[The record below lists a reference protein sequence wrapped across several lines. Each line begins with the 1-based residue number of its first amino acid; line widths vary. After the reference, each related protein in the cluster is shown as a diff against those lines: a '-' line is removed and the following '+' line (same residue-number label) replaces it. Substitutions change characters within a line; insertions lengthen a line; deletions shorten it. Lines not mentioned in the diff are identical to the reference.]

1 MTKGKRIAWITGG
14 GTGIGEAGALA
25 LAADGWTVVV
35 SGRRKAVLDAVVA
48 RIVAD
53 GGTAEAIALDVA
65 KSADA
70 QAAADAIL
78 MRHGRIDLL
87 VNSAGVNVP
96 RRRWDDMTL
105 DGWNQ
110 LVEINLN
117 GVLYCMKAVLP
128 AMRKQRDG
136 TIINVSSWAGRHVS
150 KMPGPAYTST
160 KHAVLALTHSFN
172 MEECIN
178 GLRACCL
185 MPGEV
190 ATPILEQRPVVPSA
204 EEQARMLQPEDLG
217 RTIAFVASMPP
228 RVCVNEILISP
239 TWNRGFI
246 QTPANRE

>member
-35 SGRRKAVLDAVVA
+35 SGRRKAALEAVVA
-48 RIVAD
+48 RIAAD
-53 GGTAEAIALDVA
+53 GGTAEAVVLDVA
-65 KSADA
+65 KAADV

-78 MRHGRIDLL
+78 ARHGRIDLL

-96 RRRWDDMTL
+96 KRRWDDMTL
-105 DGWNQ
+105 EGWNQ

-128 AMRKQRDG
+128 AMRAQQDG

-150 KMPGPAYTST
+150 KMPGPAYTAT

-172 MEECIN
+172 MDECIN

-217 RTIAFVASMPP
+217 RTIAFVANMPP

-246 QTPANRE
+246 QTPGNRD